1 MMSNYE
7 MSSNVIELS
16 EHKTYIELTR
26 RLCYYDYPN
35 LNGVQLNSDTAEEK
49 AQSLLMQPVVAKYKK
64 IRNKDDLGG
73 HECSVDTK
81 GNVTFGTIPIGV
93 NVSVEVK
100 NDTITINDTTVE
112 TPCLFA
118 TSRIWTRNK
127 NVCSA
132 IKRLFAEGKLHSSWE
147 ILTEN
152 AEYVN
157 NVKILKDY
165 VFEADALLGSTSNPA
180 YGECAT
186 TLCVASV
193 DDPEILLSEAIAND
207 FNIENSKTK
216 EDNTLEIKENESVVT
231 SENENTD
238 VVTDE
243 VVETSQ
249 ETNDVETTDTS
260 EIVSD
265 TKETDNASSETVDT
279 DISEQTTDD
288 AQTVEVSELTVRD
301 LRNKIEKLCREKLRY
316 CWISFMF
323 PNEKY
328 VLVEYD
334 ERESELEYMK
344 FTYETNGD
352 EVTVGEPEKV
362 KLAVS
367 VANINAEIAEKNNAI
382 IKANEEIATLKSEN
396 ENLMKYKEMYE
407 KVEAEKAADE
417 MAKKKKCLSEY
428 AVRSGYISSE
438 EIETSEEIKAL
449 IDSVDENG
457 IKAIIVDRLM
467 AQKNETNVVTS
478 EIVASQT
485 TEVASLT
492 CEDIDTS
499 DYKSVMKKFLGK

>member
-1 MMSNYE
+1 MSNYE

-49 AQSLLMQPVVAKYKK
+49 AQSLLMQPVVAKYKR

-73 HECSVDTK
+73 HECSVDNN
-81 GNVTFGTIPIGV
+81 GNVTFGTVPIGV
-93 NVSVEVK
+93 NVAVEIK
-100 NDTITINDTTVE
+100 NDTVNINNNTVE

-186 TLCVASV
+186 TLCVASAE
-193 DDPEILLSEAIAND
+193 DPEILLSEAIAND
-207 FNIENSKTK
+207 FNIDNSETK
-216 EDNTLEIKENESVVT
+216 EDETLKIKENESVVT
-231 SENENTD
+231 SENENAD

-249 ETNDVETTDTS
+249 ETENVETTETTETVSETREAKAEKIEDTTADENTEKSEESNSDNTDTS
-260 EIVSD
+260 NEEVVSDADTIIANLKQEIV
-265 TKETDNASSETVDT
+265 
-279 DISEQTTDD
+279 
-288 AQTVEVSELTVRD
+288 
-301 LRNKIEKLCREKLRY
+301 
-316 CWISFMF
+316 
-323 PNEKY
+323 
-328 VLVEYD
+328 
-334 ERESELEYMK
+334 
-344 FTYETNGD
+344 
-352 EVTVGEPEKV
+352 
-362 KLAVS
+362 
-367 VANINAEIAEKNNAI
+367 EKNDAI
-382 IKANEEIATLKSEN
+382 IKANEEIANLKAVN
-396 ENLMKYKEMYE
+396 ESLVQYKEMYE
-407 KVEAEKAADE
+407 KIEAEKAADE
-417 MAKKKKCLSEY
+417 LAKKKKCLSEY

-438 EIETSEEIKAL
+438 EIESSEEIKKL
-449 IDSVDENG
+449 IETVDENG

-467 AQKNETNVVTS
+467 AQKNDVVVETS
-478 EIVASQT
+478 EMATPVT

-492 CEDIDTS
+492 CDEVSIETS

>member
-1 MMSNYE
+1 MSNYE

-49 AQSLLMQPVVAKYKK
+49 AQSLLMQPVVAKYKR

-73 HECSVDTK
+73 HECSVDNN
-81 GNVTFGTIPIGV
+81 GNVTFGTVPIGV
-93 NVSVEVK
+93 NVAVEIK
-100 NDTITINDTTVE
+100 NDTVNINNNTVE

-186 TLCVASV
+186 TLCVASAE
-193 DDPEILLSEAIAND
+193 DPEILLSEAIAND
-207 FNIENSKTK
+207 FNIDNSEAK
-216 EDNTLEIKENESVVT
+216 EDETLKIKENESVVT

-238 VVTDE
+238 VITDE

-249 ETNDVETTDTS
+249 ETENVETTETTETVSETREAKAEKIEDTTADENTEKSEESNSDNTDTS
-260 EIVSD
+260 NEEVVSD
-265 TKETDNASSETVDT
+265 TDT
-279 DISEQTTDD
+279 I
-288 AQTVEVSELTVRD
+288 
-301 LRNKIEKLCREKLRY
+301 I
-316 CWISFMF
+316 
-323 PNEKY
+323 
-328 VLVEYD
+328 
-334 ERESELEYMK
+334 
-344 FTYETNGD
+344 
-352 EVTVGEPEKV
+352 
-362 KLAVS
+362 
-367 VANINAEIAEKNNAI
+367 ANLKQEIVEKNDAI
-382 IKANEEIATLKSEN
+382 IKANDEIANLKAVN
-396 ENLMKYKEMYE
+396 ESLMQYKEMYE
-407 KVEAEKAADE
+407 KIEAEKAADE
-417 MAKKKKCLSEY
+417 LAKKKKCLSEY
-428 AVRSGYISSE
+428 AVRSGYISSD
-438 EIETSEEIKAL
+438 EIESSEEIKKL
-449 IDSVDENG
+449 IDAVDENG

-467 AQKNETNVVTS
+467 AQKNDVVVETS
-478 EIVASQT
+478 EVTTPVT

-492 CEDIDTS
+492 CDEVSIETS

>member
-1 MMSNYE
+1 MSNYE

-49 AQSLLMQPVVAKYKK
+49 AQSLLMQPVVAKYKR

-73 HECSVDTK
+73 HECSVDNN
-81 GNVTFGTIPIGV
+81 GNVTFGTVPIGV
-93 NVSVEVK
+93 NVAVEIK
-100 NDTITINDTTVE
+100 NDTVNINNNTVE

-186 TLCVASV
+186 TLCVASAE
-193 DDPEILLSEAIAND
+193 DPEILLSEAIAND
-207 FNIENSKTK
+207 FNIDNSETK
-216 EDNTLEIKENESVVT
+216 EDKTLKINENESVVT
-231 SENENTD
+231 SENENAD

-249 ETNDVETTDTS
+249 ETENVETTETTETVSEAREAKAEKIEDTTADENTEKSEESNSDNTDTS
-260 EIVSD
+260 NEEVVSD
-265 TKETDNASSETVDT
+265 TDT
-279 DISEQTTDD
+279 I
-288 AQTVEVSELTVRD
+288 
-301 LRNKIEKLCREKLRY
+301 I
-316 CWISFMF
+316 
-323 PNEKY
+323 
-328 VLVEYD
+328 
-334 ERESELEYMK
+334 
-344 FTYETNGD
+344 
-352 EVTVGEPEKV
+352 
-362 KLAVS
+362 
-367 VANINAEIAEKNNAI
+367 ANLKQEIVEKNDAI
-382 IKANEEIATLKSEN
+382 IKANEEIANLKAVN
-396 ENLMKYKEMYE
+396 ESLIQYKEMYE
-407 KVEAEKAADE
+407 KIEAEKAADE
-417 MAKKKKCLSEY
+417 LAKKKKCLSEY

-438 EIETSEEIKAL
+438 EIESSEEIKKL
-449 IDSVDENG
+449 IEAVDENG

-467 AQKNETNVVTS
+467 AQKSNVVAETS
-478 EIVASQT
+478 EMATPVT

-492 CEDIDTS
+492 CDEVSIETS

>member
-1 MMSNYE
+1 MSNYE

-49 AQSLLMQPVVAKYKK
+49 AQSLLMQPVVAKYKR

-73 HECSVDTK
+73 HECSVDNN
-81 GNVTFGTIPIGV
+81 GNVTFGTVPIGV
-93 NVSVEVK
+93 NVAVEIK
-100 NDTITINDTTVE
+100 NDTVNINNNTVE

-186 TLCVASV
+186 TLCVASAE
-193 DDPEILLSEAIAND
+193 DPEILLSEAIAND
-207 FNIENSKTK
+207 FNIDNSETK
-216 EDNTLEIKENESVVT
+216 EDKTLKIKENESVVT

-249 ETNDVETTDTS
+249 ETENVETTETTETVSETREAKAEKIEDTTANENTEKSEESNSDNTDTS
-260 EIVSD
+260 NEEVVSD
-265 TKETDNASSETVDT
+265 TDT
-279 DISEQTTDD
+279 I
-288 AQTVEVSELTVRD
+288 
-301 LRNKIEKLCREKLRY
+301 I
-316 CWISFMF
+316 
-323 PNEKY
+323 
-328 VLVEYD
+328 
-334 ERESELEYMK
+334 
-344 FTYETNGD
+344 
-352 EVTVGEPEKV
+352 
-362 KLAVS
+362 
-367 VANINAEIAEKNNAI
+367 ANLKQEIVEKNDAI
-382 IKANEEIATLKSEN
+382 IKANEEIANLKAVN
-396 ENLMKYKEMYE
+396 ESLIQYKEMYE
-407 KVEAEKAADE
+407 KIESEKAADE
-417 MAKKKKCLSEY
+417 LAKKKKCLSEY
-428 AVRSGYISSE
+428 AVRSGYISSD
-438 EIETSEEIKAL
+438 EIESSEEIKKL
-449 IDSVDENG
+449 IDAVDENG

-467 AQKNETNVVTS
+467 AQKNDVAVETS
-478 EIVASQT
+478 EVATPVT

-492 CEDIDTS
+492 CDEVSIETS

>member
-1 MMSNYE
+1 MSNYE

-49 AQSLLMQPVVAKYKK
+49 AQSLLMQPVVAKYKR

-73 HECSVDTK
+73 HECSVDNN
-81 GNVTFGTIPIGV
+81 GNVTFGTVPIGV
-93 NVSVEVK
+93 NVAVEIK
-100 NDTITINDTTVE
+100 NDTVNINNNTVE

-186 TLCVASV
+186 TLCVASAE
-193 DDPEILLSEAIAND
+193 DPEILLSEAIAND
-207 FNIENSKTK
+207 FNIDNSETK
-216 EDNTLEIKENESVVT
+216 EDKTLKINENESVVT
-231 SENENTD
+231 SENENAD

-249 ETNDVETTDTS
+249 ETENVETTETVFEAKAEKIEDTTADENTEKSEESNSDNTDTS
-260 EIVSD
+260 NEEVVSD
-265 TKETDNASSETVDT
+265 TDT
-279 DISEQTTDD
+279 I
-288 AQTVEVSELTVRD
+288 
-301 LRNKIEKLCREKLRY
+301 I
-316 CWISFMF
+316 
-323 PNEKY
+323 
-328 VLVEYD
+328 
-334 ERESELEYMK
+334 
-344 FTYETNGD
+344 
-352 EVTVGEPEKV
+352 
-362 KLAVS
+362 
-367 VANINAEIAEKNNAI
+367 ANLKQEIVEKNDAI
-382 IKANEEIATLKSEN
+382 IKANEEIANLKAVN
-396 ENLMKYKEMYE
+396 ESLIQYKEMYE
-407 KVEAEKAADE
+407 KIEAEKAADE
-417 MAKKKKCLSEY
+417 LAKKKKCLSEY

-438 EIETSEEIKAL
+438 EIESSAEIKKL
-449 IDSVDENG
+449 IETVDENG

-467 AQKNETNVVTS
+467 AQKSDIVAETS
-478 EIVASQT
+478 EMATPVT

-492 CEDIDTS
+492 CDEVSIETS

>member
-1 MMSNYE
+1 MSNYE

-49 AQSLLMQPVVAKYKK
+49 AQSLLMQPVVAKYKR

-73 HECSVDTK
+73 HECSVDNN
-81 GNVTFGTIPIGV
+81 GNVTFGTVPIGV
-93 NVSVEVK
+93 NVAVEIK
-100 NDTITINDTTVE
+100 NDTVNINNNTVE

-186 TLCVASV
+186 TLCVASAE
-193 DDPEILLSEAIAND
+193 DPEILLSEAIAND
-207 FNIENSKTK
+207 FNIDNSETK
-216 EDNTLEIKENESVVT
+216 EDKTLKIKENESVVT
-231 SENENTD
+231 SENENAD

-249 ETNDVETTDTS
+249 ETKNVETTETTKTVSETEEAKAEKIEDTTADENTEKSEESNSDNTDTS
-260 EIVSD
+260 NEEVVSD
-265 TKETDNASSETVDT
+265 TDT
-279 DISEQTTDD
+279 I
-288 AQTVEVSELTVRD
+288 
-301 LRNKIEKLCREKLRY
+301 I
-316 CWISFMF
+316 
-323 PNEKY
+323 
-328 VLVEYD
+328 
-334 ERESELEYMK
+334 
-344 FTYETNGD
+344 
-352 EVTVGEPEKV
+352 
-362 KLAVS
+362 
-367 VANINAEIAEKNNAI
+367 ANLKQEIVEKNDAI
-382 IKANEEIATLKSEN
+382 IKANDEIANLKAVN
-396 ENLMKYKEMYE
+396 ESLMQYKEMYE

-417 MAKKKKCLSEY
+417 LAKKKKCLSEY
-428 AVRSGYISSE
+428 AVRSGYISSD
-438 EIETSEEIKAL
+438 EIESSEEIKKL
-449 IDSVDENG
+449 IDAVDENG

-467 AQKNETNVVTS
+467 AQKNDVVLETSDVTTP
-478 EIVASQT
+478 VT

-492 CEDIDTS
+492 CDEVSIETS

>member
-1 MMSNYE
+1 MSNYE

-49 AQSLLMQPVVAKYKK
+49 AQSLLMQPVVAKYKR

-73 HECSVDTK
+73 HECSVDNK
-81 GNVTFGTIPIGV
+81 GNVTFGTVPIGV
-93 NVSVEVK
+93 NVAVEIK
-100 NDTITINDTTVE
+100 NDTVNINNNTVE

-147 ILTEN
+147 IHTEN

-186 TLCVASV
+186 TLCVASAE
-193 DDPEILLSEAIAND
+193 DPEILLSEAIAND
-207 FNIENSKTK
+207 FNIDNSETK
-216 EDNTLEIKENESVVT
+216 EDKTLKIKENESVVT
-231 SENENTD
+231 SENAD

-249 ETNDVETTDTS
+249 ETENVETTETNNDTETETVITIS
-260 EIVSD
+260 EEESQEVV
-265 TKETDNASSETVDT
+265 DNSETVD
-279 DISEQTTDD
+279 
-288 AQTVEVSELTVRD
+288 VSALTVRD
-301 LRNKIEKLCREKLRY
+301 LRCKIEKACRDKIRY
-316 CWISFMF
+316 CWIAFMF
-323 PNEKY
+323 PTENY
-328 VLVEYD
+328 VLVEFD
-334 ERESELEYMK
+334 GRESELEYMK
-344 FTYETNGD
+344 FTYTVNGED
-352 EVTVGEPEKV
+352 VTVGEPEKV

-367 VANINAEIAEKNNAI
+367 VADINSEISEKNDAI
-382 IKANEEIATLKSEN
+382 IKANEEITALKSEV
-396 ENLMKYKEMYE
+396 ETLTKYKEMFE
-407 KVEAEKAADE
+407 QAEAEKAADE
-417 MAKKKKCLSEY
+417 LAKKKKCLSEY

-438 EIETSEEIKAL
+438 EIESSEEIKKL
-449 IDSVDENG
+449 IEAVDENG

-467 AQKNETNVVTS
+467 AQKNDVVVETS
-478 EIVASQT
+478 EIVTPVT

-492 CEDIDTS
+492 CDEVSIETS

>member
-1 MMSNYE
+1 MSNYE

-49 AQSLLMQPVVAKYKK
+49 AQSLLMQPVVAKYKR

-73 HECSVDTK
+73 HECSVDNN
-81 GNVTFGTIPIGV
+81 GNVTFGTVPIGV
-93 NVSVEVK
+93 NVAVEIK
-100 NDTITINDTTVE
+100 NDTVNINNNTVE

-186 TLCVASV
+186 TLCVASAE
-193 DDPEILLSEAIAND
+193 DPEILLSEAIAND
-207 FNIENSKTK
+207 FNIDNSETK
-216 EDNTLEIKENESVVT
+216 EDKTLKIKENESVVT

-249 ETNDVETTDTS
+249 ETENVETTETTETVSETREAKAEKIEDTTANENTEKSEESNSDNTDTS
-260 EIVSD
+260 NEEVVSD
-265 TKETDNASSETVDT
+265 TDT
-279 DISEQTTDD
+279 I
-288 AQTVEVSELTVRD
+288 
-301 LRNKIEKLCREKLRY
+301 I
-316 CWISFMF
+316 
-323 PNEKY
+323 
-328 VLVEYD
+328 
-334 ERESELEYMK
+334 
-344 FTYETNGD
+344 
-352 EVTVGEPEKV
+352 
-362 KLAVS
+362 
-367 VANINAEIAEKNNAI
+367 ANLKQEIVEKNDAI
-382 IKANEEIATLKSEN
+382 IKANEEIANLKAVN
-396 ENLMKYKEMYE
+396 ESLIQYKEMYE
-407 KVEAEKAADE
+407 KIESEKAADE
-417 MAKKKKCLSEY
+417 LAKKKKCLSEY
-428 AVRSGYISSE
+428 AVKSGYISSD
-438 EIETSEEIKAL
+438 EIESSEEIKKL
-449 IDSVDENG
+449 IDAVDENG

-467 AQKNETNVVTS
+467 AQKNDVAVETS
-478 EIVASQT
+478 EVATPVT

-492 CEDIDTS
+492 CDEVSIETS

>member
-1 MMSNYE
+1 MSNYE

-73 HECSVDTK
+73 HECSVDNK
-81 GNVTFGTIPIGV
+81 GNVTFGTVPIGV
-93 NVSVEVK
+93 NVAVEIK
-100 NDTITINDTTVE
+100 NDTVNINNNTVE

-186 TLCVASV
+186 TLCVASAE
-193 DDPEILLSEAIAND
+193 DPEILLSEAIAND
-207 FNIENSKTK
+207 FNIDNSETK
-216 EDNTLEIKENESVVT
+216 EDKTLKIKENESVVT
-231 SENENTD
+231 SENENAD

-249 ETNDVETTDTS
+249 ETKNVETTETTKTVSETEEAKAEKIEDTTADENTEKSEESNSDNTDTS
-260 EIVSD
+260 NEEVVSD
-265 TKETDNASSETVDT
+265 TDT
-279 DISEQTTDD
+279 I
-288 AQTVEVSELTVRD
+288 
-301 LRNKIEKLCREKLRY
+301 I
-316 CWISFMF
+316 
-323 PNEKY
+323 
-328 VLVEYD
+328 
-334 ERESELEYMK
+334 
-344 FTYETNGD
+344 
-352 EVTVGEPEKV
+352 
-362 KLAVS
+362 
-367 VANINAEIAEKNNAI
+367 ANLKQEIVEKNDAI
-382 IKANEEIATLKSEN
+382 IKANEEIANLKAVN
-396 ENLMKYKEMYE
+396 ESLVQYKEMYE
-407 KVEAEKAADE
+407 KIESEKAADE
-417 MAKKKKCLSEY
+417 LAKKKKCLSEY

-438 EIETSEEIKAL
+438 EIESSEEIKKL
-449 IDSVDENG
+449 IDAVDENG

-467 AQKNETNVVTS
+467 AQKNDVVVETSDVTTP
-478 EIVASQT
+478 VT

-492 CEDIDTS
+492 CDEVSIETS

>member
-93 NVSVEVK
+93 NVAVEVK
-100 NDTITINDTTVE
+100 NDTITINDTNVE

-186 TLCVASV
+186 TLCVASA

-207 FNIENSKTK
+207 FNIENSETK
-216 EDNTLEIKENESVVT
+216 EDKILEIKENESVVT

-249 ETNDVETTDTS
+249 ETENVETTETTETVSEVEETNVEKVEDTTVDENTEKS
-260 EIVSD
+260 EESDSANVDISKEEVVSD
-265 TKETDNASSETVDT
+265 TDT
-279 DISEQTTDD
+279 I
-288 AQTVEVSELTVRD
+288 
-301 LRNKIEKLCREKLRY
+301 I
-316 CWISFMF
+316 
-323 PNEKY
+323 
-328 VLVEYD
+328 
-334 ERESELEYMK
+334 
-344 FTYETNGD
+344 
-352 EVTVGEPEKV
+352 
-362 KLAVS
+362 
-367 VANINAEIAEKNNAI
+367 ANLKQEIVEKNDVI
-382 IKANEEIATLKSEN
+382 IKANEEIANLKAVN
-396 ENLMKYKEMYE
+396 ESLMKYKEMYE

-417 MAKKKKCLSEY
+417 IAKKKKCLSEY

-478 EIVASQT
+478 EIVAPQT

>member
-1 MMSNYE
+1 MSNYE

-49 AQSLLMQPVVAKYKK
+49 AQSLLMQPVVAKYKR

-73 HECSVDTK
+73 HECSVDNN
-81 GNVTFGTIPIGV
+81 GNVTFGTVPIGV
-93 NVSVEVK
+93 NVAVEIK
-100 NDTITINDTTVE
+100 NDTVNINNNTVE

-186 TLCVASV
+186 TLCVASAE
-193 DDPEILLSEAIAND
+193 DPEILLSEAIAND
-207 FNIENSKTK
+207 FNIDNSETK
-216 EDNTLEIKENESVVT
+216 EDKTLKINENESVVT
-231 SENENTD
+231 SENENAD

-249 ETNDVETTDTS
+249 ETENVETTETTETVSEAREAKAEKIEDTS
-260 EIVSD
+260 ADENTEKSEESNSDNTDTSNEEVVSD
-265 TKETDNASSETVDT
+265 TDT
-279 DISEQTTDD
+279 II
-288 AQTVEVSELTVRD
+288 AN
-301 LRNKIEKLCREKLRY
+301 LRQ
-316 CWISFMF
+316 
-323 PNEKY
+323 
-328 VLVEYD
+328 
-334 ERESELEYMK
+334 
-344 FTYETNGD
+344 
-352 EVTVGEPEKV
+352 
-362 KLAVS
+362 
-367 VANINAEIAEKNNAI
+367 EIVEKNDAI
-382 IKANEEIATLKSEN
+382 IKANEEIANLKAVN
-396 ENLMKYKEMYE
+396 ESLIQYKEMYE
-407 KVEAEKAADE
+407 KIEAEKAADE
-417 MAKKKKCLSEY
+417 LAKKKKCLSEY

-438 EIETSEEIKAL
+438 EIESSEEIKKL
-449 IDSVDENG
+449 IEAVDENG

-467 AQKNETNVVTS
+467 AQKNDVVVETS
-478 EIVASQT
+478 EMATPVT

-492 CEDIDTS
+492 CDEVSIETS

>member
-1 MMSNYE
+1 MSNYE

-49 AQSLLMQPVVAKYKK
+49 AQSLLMQPVVAKYKR

-73 HECSVDTK
+73 HECSVDNK
-81 GNVTFGTIPIGV
+81 GNVTFGTVPIGV
-93 NVSVEVK
+93 NVAVEIK
-100 NDTITINDTTVE
+100 NDTVNINNNTVE

-186 TLCVASV
+186 TLCVASAE
-193 DDPEILLSEAIAND
+193 DPEILLSEAIAND
-207 FNIENSKTK
+207 FNIDNSETK
-216 EDNTLEIKENESVVT
+216 EDKTLKIKENESVVT
-231 SENENTD
+231 SENAD
-238 VVTDE
+238 VVADE

-249 ETNDVETTDTS
+249 ETENVETTETNNDT
-260 EIVSD
+260 ETETVS
-265 TKETDNASSETVDT
+265 TSSEEESHEVVDNSGT
-279 DISEQTTDD
+279 ID
-288 AQTVEVSELTVRD
+288 VSALTVRD
-301 LRNKIEKLCREKLRY
+301 LRCKIEKACRDKIRY
-316 CWISFMF
+316 CWIAFMF
-323 PNEKY
+323 PTENY
-328 VLVEYD
+328 VLVEFD

-344 FTYETNGD
+344 FAYTVNGED
-352 EVTVGEPEKV
+352 VTVGEPEKV

-367 VANINAEIAEKNNAI
+367 VADINSEISEKNDAI
-382 IKANEEIATLKSEN
+382 IKANEEIAALKSEV
-396 ENLMKYKEMYE
+396 ETLTKYKEMFE
-407 KVEAEKAADE
+407 QAEAEKAADE
-417 MAKKKKCLSEY
+417 LAKKKKCLSEY
-428 AVRSGYISSE
+428 AVKSGYISSE
-438 EIETSEEIKAL
+438 EIESSEEIKKL
-449 IDSVDENG
+449 IESVDENG

-467 AQKNETNVVTS
+467 AQKSDVVAETS
-478 EIVASQT
+478 EVTTPVT

-492 CEDIDTS
+492 CDEVSIETS

>member
-1 MMSNYE
+1 MSNYE

-49 AQSLLMQPVVAKYKK
+49 AQSLLMQPVVAKYKR

-73 HECSVDTK
+73 HECSVDNN
-81 GNVTFGTIPIGV
+81 GNVTFGTVPIGV
-93 NVSVEVK
+93 NVAVEIK
-100 NDTITINDTTVE
+100 NDTVNINNNTVE

-186 TLCVASV
+186 TLCVASAE
-193 DDPEILLSEAIAND
+193 DPEILLSEAIAND
-207 FNIENSKTK
+207 FNIDNSETK
-216 EDNTLEIKENESVVT
+216 EDKTLKIKENESVVT
-231 SENENTD
+231 SENENAD

-249 ETNDVETTDTS
+249 ETENVETTETTETVSETEEAKTEKVEDTTVDENTEKSEESNSDNTDTS
-260 EIVSD
+260 NEEVVSD
-265 TKETDNASSETVDT
+265 TDT
-279 DISEQTTDD
+279 I
-288 AQTVEVSELTVRD
+288 
-301 LRNKIEKLCREKLRY
+301 I
-316 CWISFMF
+316 
-323 PNEKY
+323 
-328 VLVEYD
+328 
-334 ERESELEYMK
+334 
-344 FTYETNGD
+344 
-352 EVTVGEPEKV
+352 
-362 KLAVS
+362 
-367 VANINAEIAEKNNAI
+367 ANLKQEIVEKNDAI
-382 IKANEEIATLKSEN
+382 IKANEEIANLKAVN
-396 ENLMKYKEMYE
+396 ESLVQYKEMYE
-407 KVEAEKAADE
+407 KIEAEKAADE
-417 MAKKKKCLSEY
+417 LAKKKKCLSEY
-428 AVRSGYISSE
+428 AVRSGYISSD
-438 EIETSEEIKAL
+438 EIESSEEIKKL
-449 IDSVDENG
+449 IETVDENG

-467 AQKNETNVVTS
+467 AQKNDVVVETS
-478 EIVASQT
+478 EATTPVT

-492 CEDIDTS
+492 CDEVSIETS

>member
-1 MMSNYE
+1 MSNYE

-49 AQSLLMQPVVAKYKK
+49 AQSLLMQPVVAKYKR

-73 HECSVDTK
+73 HECSVDNK
-81 GNVTFGTIPIGV
+81 GNVTFGTVPIGV
-93 NVSVEVK
+93 NVAVEIK
-100 NDTITINDTTVE
+100 NDTVNINNNTVE

-186 TLCVASV
+186 TLCVASAE
-193 DDPEILLSEAIAND
+193 DPEILLSEAIAND
-207 FNIENSKTK
+207 FNIDNSETK
-216 EDNTLEIKENESVVT
+216 EDKTLKIKENESVVT

-249 ETNDVETTDTS
+249 ETENVETTETIETVSETREAKAEKIEDTTANENTEKSEESNSDNTDTS
-260 EIVSD
+260 NEEVVSD
-265 TKETDNASSETVDT
+265 TDT
-279 DISEQTTDD
+279 I
-288 AQTVEVSELTVRD
+288 
-301 LRNKIEKLCREKLRY
+301 I
-316 CWISFMF
+316 
-323 PNEKY
+323 
-328 VLVEYD
+328 
-334 ERESELEYMK
+334 
-344 FTYETNGD
+344 
-352 EVTVGEPEKV
+352 
-362 KLAVS
+362 
-367 VANINAEIAEKNNAI
+367 ANLKQEIVEKNDAI
-382 IKANEEIATLKSEN
+382 IKANEEIANLKAVN
-396 ENLMKYKEMYE
+396 ESLIQYKEMYE

-417 MAKKKKCLSEY
+417 LAKKKKCLSEY
-428 AVRSGYISSE
+428 AVRSGYISSD
-438 EIETSEEIKAL
+438 EIESSEEIKKL
-449 IDSVDENG
+449 IDAVDENG

-467 AQKNETNVVTS
+467 AQKNDVVVETSEVVTP
-478 EIVASQT
+478 VT

-492 CEDIDTS
+492 CDEASIETS

>member
-1 MMSNYE
+1 MSNYE

-16 EHKTYIELTR
+16 EHKTYIERTR

-49 AQSLLMQPVVAKYKK
+49 AQSLLMQPVVAKYKR

-73 HECSVDTK
+73 HECSVDDK
-81 GNVTFGTIPIGV
+81 GNVTFGTVPIGV
-93 NVSVEVK
+93 NVAVEIK
-100 NDTITINDTTVE
+100 NDTVNINNNTVE

-186 TLCVASV
+186 TLCVASAE
-193 DDPEILLSEAIAND
+193 DPEILLSEAIAND
-207 FNIENSKTK
+207 FNIDNSETK
-216 EDNTLEIKENESVVT
+216 EDETLKIKENESVVT
-231 SENENTD
+231 SENENAD

-249 ETNDVETTDTS
+249 ETENVETTETTETVSEAREAKAEKIEDTTADENTEKSEESNSDNTDTS
-260 EIVSD
+260 NEEVVSD
-265 TKETDNASSETVDT
+265 TDT
-279 DISEQTTDD
+279 I
-288 AQTVEVSELTVRD
+288 
-301 LRNKIEKLCREKLRY
+301 I
-316 CWISFMF
+316 
-323 PNEKY
+323 
-328 VLVEYD
+328 
-334 ERESELEYMK
+334 
-344 FTYETNGD
+344 
-352 EVTVGEPEKV
+352 
-362 KLAVS
+362 
-367 VANINAEIAEKNNAI
+367 ANLKQEIVEKNDAI
-382 IKANEEIATLKSEN
+382 IKANEEIANLKAVN
-396 ENLMKYKEMYE
+396 ESLIQYKEMYE
-407 KVEAEKAADE
+407 KIEAEKAADE
-417 MAKKKKCLSEY
+417 LAKKKKCLSEY

-438 EIETSEEIKAL
+438 EIESSEEIKKL
-449 IDSVDENG
+449 IEAVDENG

-467 AQKNETNVVTS
+467 AQKNDVVVETS
-478 EIVASQT
+478 EMATPVT

-492 CEDIDTS
+492 CDEVSIETS

>member
-1 MMSNYE
+1 MSNYE

-49 AQSLLMQPVVAKYKK
+49 AQSLLMQPVVAKYKR

-73 HECSVDTK
+73 HECSVDNK
-81 GNVTFGTIPIGV
+81 GNVTFGTVPIGV
-93 NVSVEVK
+93 NVAVEIK
-100 NDTITINDTTVE
+100 NDTVNINNNTVE

-186 TLCVASV
+186 TLCVASAE
-193 DDPEILLSEAIAND
+193 DPEILLSEAIAND
-207 FNIENSKTK
+207 FNIDNSETK
-216 EDNTLEIKENESVVT
+216 EDKTLKIKENESVVT

-249 ETNDVETTDTS
+249 ETENVETTETTETVSETREAKAEKIEDTTANENTEKSEESNSDNTDTS
-260 EIVSD
+260 NEEVVSD
-265 TKETDNASSETVDT
+265 TDT
-279 DISEQTTDD
+279 I
-288 AQTVEVSELTVRD
+288 
-301 LRNKIEKLCREKLRY
+301 I
-316 CWISFMF
+316 
-323 PNEKY
+323 
-328 VLVEYD
+328 
-334 ERESELEYMK
+334 
-344 FTYETNGD
+344 
-352 EVTVGEPEKV
+352 
-362 KLAVS
+362 
-367 VANINAEIAEKNNAI
+367 ANLKQEIVEKNDAI
-382 IKANEEIATLKSEN
+382 IKANEEIANLKAVN
-396 ENLMKYKEMYE
+396 ESLVQYKEMYE
-407 KVEAEKAADE
+407 KIEAEKAADE
-417 MAKKKKCLSEY
+417 LAKKKKCLSEY
-428 AVRSGYISSE
+428 AVRSGYISSD
-438 EIETSEEIKAL
+438 EIESSEEIKKL
-449 IDSVDENG
+449 IDAVDENG

-467 AQKNETNVVTS
+467 AQKNDVVVETSEVVTP
-478 EIVASQT
+478 VT

-492 CEDIDTS
+492 CDEASIETS

>member
-1 MMSNYE
+1 MSNYE

-49 AQSLLMQPVVAKYKK
+49 AQSLLMQPVVAKYKR

-73 HECSVDTK
+73 HECSVDNN
-81 GNVTFGTIPIGV
+81 GNVTFGTVPIGV
-93 NVSVEVK
+93 NVAVEIK
-100 NDTITINDTTVE
+100 NDTVNINNNTVE

-186 TLCVASV
+186 TLCVASAE
-193 DDPEILLSEAIAND
+193 DPEILLSEAIAND
-207 FNIENSKTK
+207 FNIDNSETK
-216 EDNTLEIKENESVVT
+216 EDETLKIKENESVVT
-231 SENENTD
+231 SENENAD

-249 ETNDVETTDTS
+249 ETENVETTETTETVSEAREAKAKKIEDTTADENTEKS
-260 EIVSD
+260 EESNSDNTGISNEEVVSD
-265 TKETDNASSETVDT
+265 TDT
-279 DISEQTTDD
+279 I
-288 AQTVEVSELTVRD
+288 
-301 LRNKIEKLCREKLRY
+301 I
-316 CWISFMF
+316 
-323 PNEKY
+323 
-328 VLVEYD
+328 
-334 ERESELEYMK
+334 
-344 FTYETNGD
+344 
-352 EVTVGEPEKV
+352 
-362 KLAVS
+362 
-367 VANINAEIAEKNNAI
+367 ANLKQEIVEKNDAI
-382 IKANEEIATLKSEN
+382 IKANEEIANLKAVN
-396 ENLMKYKEMYE
+396 ESLVQYKEMYE

-417 MAKKKKCLSEY
+417 LAKKKKCLSEY

-438 EIETSEEIKAL
+438 EIESSEEIKKL
-449 IDSVDENG
+449 IDAVDENG

-467 AQKNETNVVTS
+467 AQKNDVVVETS
-478 EIVASQT
+478 EATTPVT

-492 CEDIDTS
+492 CDEVSIETS

>member
-1 MMSNYE
+1 MSNYE

-49 AQSLLMQPVVAKYKK
+49 AQSLLMQPVVAKYKR

-73 HECSVDTK
+73 HECSVDNK
-81 GNVTFGTIPIGV
+81 GNVTFGTVPIGV
-93 NVSVEVK
+93 NVAVEIK
-100 NDTITINDTTVE
+100 NDTVNINNNTVE

-186 TLCVASV
+186 TLCVASAE
-193 DDPEILLSEAIAND
+193 DPEILLSEAIAND
-207 FNIENSKTK
+207 FNIDNSETK
-216 EDNTLEIKENESVVT
+216 EDETLKIKENESVVT
-231 SENENTD
+231 SENENAD

-249 ETNDVETTDTS
+249 ETKNVETTETTKTVSETEEAKSEKNEDTTVDENTEKSEESNSDNTDTS
-260 EIVSD
+260 NEEVVSD
-265 TKETDNASSETVDT
+265 TDT
-279 DISEQTTDD
+279 I
-288 AQTVEVSELTVRD
+288 
-301 LRNKIEKLCREKLRY
+301 I
-316 CWISFMF
+316 
-323 PNEKY
+323 
-328 VLVEYD
+328 
-334 ERESELEYMK
+334 
-344 FTYETNGD
+344 
-352 EVTVGEPEKV
+352 
-362 KLAVS
+362 
-367 VANINAEIAEKNNAI
+367 ANLKQEIVEKNDAI
-382 IKANEEIATLKSEN
+382 IKANEEIANLKAVN
-396 ENLMKYKEMYE
+396 ESLVQYKEMYE
-407 KVEAEKAADE
+407 KIESEKAADE
-417 MAKKKKCLSEY
+417 LAKKKKCLSEY

-438 EIETSEEIKAL
+438 EIESSAEIKKL
-449 IDSVDENG
+449 IEAVDENG

-467 AQKNETNVVTS
+467 AQKNDVVVETS
-478 EIVASQT
+478 EATTPVT

-492 CEDIDTS
+492 CDEVSIETS

>member
-1 MMSNYE
+1 MSNYE

-49 AQSLLMQPVVAKYKK
+49 AQSLLMQPVVAKYKR

-73 HECSVDTK
+73 HECSVDNN
-81 GNVTFGTIPIGV
+81 GNVTFGTVPIGV
-93 NVSVEVK
+93 NVAVEIK
-100 NDTITINDTTVE
+100 NDTVNINNNTVE

-186 TLCVASV
+186 TLCVASAE
-193 DDPEILLSEAIAND
+193 DPEILLSEAIAND
-207 FNIENSKTK
+207 FNIDNSETK
-216 EDNTLEIKENESVVT
+216 EDKTLKIKENESVVT
-231 SENENTD
+231 SENENAD
-238 VVTDE
+238 VITDE

-249 ETNDVETTDTS
+249 ETENVETTETTETVSETRETKAEKIEDTTANENTEKSEESNSDNTDTS
-260 EIVSD
+260 NEEVVSD
-265 TKETDNASSETVDT
+265 TDT
-279 DISEQTTDD
+279 I
-288 AQTVEVSELTVRD
+288 
-301 LRNKIEKLCREKLRY
+301 I
-316 CWISFMF
+316 
-323 PNEKY
+323 
-328 VLVEYD
+328 
-334 ERESELEYMK
+334 
-344 FTYETNGD
+344 
-352 EVTVGEPEKV
+352 
-362 KLAVS
+362 
-367 VANINAEIAEKNNAI
+367 ANLKQEIVEKNDAI
-382 IKANEEIATLKSEN
+382 IKANEEIANLKAVN
-396 ENLMKYKEMYE
+396 ESLIQYKEMYE

-417 MAKKKKCLSEY
+417 LAKKKKCLSEY

-438 EIETSEEIKAL
+438 EIESSEEIKKL
-449 IDSVDENG
+449 IEAVDENG

-467 AQKNETNVVTS
+467 AQKNDVVVETS
-478 EIVASQT
+478 EVATPVT

-492 CEDIDTS
+492 CDEVSIETS

>member
-1 MMSNYE
+1 MSNYE

-49 AQSLLMQPVVAKYKK
+49 AQSLLMQPVVAKYKR

-73 HECSVDTK
+73 HECSVDNK
-81 GNVTFGTIPIGV
+81 GNVTFGTVPIGV
-93 NVSVEVK
+93 NVAVEIK
-100 NDTITINDTTVE
+100 NDTVNINNNTVE

-186 TLCVASV
+186 TLCVASAE
-193 DDPEILLSEAIAND
+193 DPEILLSEAIAND
-207 FNIENSKTK
+207 FNIDNSETK
-216 EDNTLEIKENESVVT
+216 EDKTLKIKENESVVT

-249 ETNDVETTDTS
+249 ETENVETTETTETVSETREAKAEKIEDTTANENTEKSEESNSDNTDTS
-260 EIVSD
+260 NEEVVSD
-265 TKETDNASSETVDT
+265 TDT
-279 DISEQTTDD
+279 I
-288 AQTVEVSELTVRD
+288 
-301 LRNKIEKLCREKLRY
+301 I
-316 CWISFMF
+316 
-323 PNEKY
+323 
-328 VLVEYD
+328 
-334 ERESELEYMK
+334 
-344 FTYETNGD
+344 
-352 EVTVGEPEKV
+352 
-362 KLAVS
+362 
-367 VANINAEIAEKNNAI
+367 ANLKQEIVEKNDAI
-382 IKANEEIATLKSEN
+382 IKANEEIANLKAVN
-396 ENLMKYKEMYE
+396 ESLIQYKEMYE

-417 MAKKKKCLSEY
+417 LAKKKKCLSEY
-428 AVRSGYISSE
+428 AVRSGYISSD
-438 EIETSEEIKAL
+438 EIESSEEIKKL
-449 IDSVDENG
+449 IEAVDENG

-467 AQKNETNVVTS
+467 AQKNDVVVETS
-478 EIVASQT
+478 EVTTPVT

-492 CEDIDTS
+492 CDEVSIETS

>member
-1 MMSNYE
+1 MSNYE

-49 AQSLLMQPVVAKYKK
+49 AQSLLMQPVVAKYKR

-73 HECSVDTK
+73 HECSVDNN
-81 GNVTFGTIPIGV
+81 GNVTFGTVPIGV
-93 NVSVEVK
+93 NVAVEIK
-100 NDTITINDTTVE
+100 NDTVNINNNTVE

-186 TLCVASV
+186 TLCVASAE
-193 DDPEILLSEAIAND
+193 DPEILLSEAIAND
-207 FNIENSKTK
+207 FNIDNSETK
-216 EDNTLEIKENESVVT
+216 EDKTLKIKENESVVT
-231 SENENTD
+231 SENENAD

-249 ETNDVETTDTS
+249 ETENVETTETTETVSETREAKAEKIEDTTANENTEKSEESNSDNTDTS
-260 EIVSD
+260 NEEVVSD
-265 TKETDNASSETVDT
+265 TDT
-279 DISEQTTDD
+279 I
-288 AQTVEVSELTVRD
+288 
-301 LRNKIEKLCREKLRY
+301 I
-316 CWISFMF
+316 
-323 PNEKY
+323 
-328 VLVEYD
+328 
-334 ERESELEYMK
+334 
-344 FTYETNGD
+344 
-352 EVTVGEPEKV
+352 
-362 KLAVS
+362 
-367 VANINAEIAEKNNAI
+367 ANLKQEIVEKNDAI
-382 IKANEEIATLKSEN
+382 IKANEEIANLKAVN
-396 ENLMKYKEMYE
+396 ESLIQYKEMYE

-417 MAKKKKCLSEY
+417 LAKKKKCLSEY
-428 AVRSGYISSE
+428 AVKSGYISSE
-438 EIETSEEIKAL
+438 EIESSEEIKKL
-449 IDSVDENG
+449 IEAVDENG
-457 IKAIIVDRLM
+457 IKAVIVDRLM
-467 AQKNETNVVTS
+467 AQKSDVAVETS
-478 EIVASQT
+478 EVATPVT

-492 CEDIDTS
+492 CDEVSIETS

>member
-1 MMSNYE
+1 MSNYE

-49 AQSLLMQPVVAKYKK
+49 AQSLLMQPVVAKYKR

-73 HECSVDTK
+73 HECSVDNK
-81 GNVTFGTIPIGV
+81 GNVTFGTVPIGV
-93 NVSVEVK
+93 NVAVEIK
-100 NDTITINDTTVE
+100 NDTVNINNNTVE

-186 TLCVASV
+186 TLCVASAE
-193 DDPEILLSEAIAND
+193 DPEILLSEAIAND
-207 FNIENSKTK
+207 FNIDNSETK
-216 EDNTLEIKENESVVT
+216 EDKTLKIKENESVVT
-231 SENENTD
+231 SENAD

-249 ETNDVETTDTS
+249 ETENVETTETNNDTETETVNTSS
-260 EIVSD
+260 EEESQEVV
-265 TKETDNASSETVDT
+265 DNSETVD
-279 DISEQTTDD
+279 
-288 AQTVEVSELTVRD
+288 VSALTVRD
-301 LRNKIEKLCREKLRY
+301 LRCKIEKACRDKIRY
-316 CWISFMF
+316 CWIAFMF
-323 PNEKY
+323 PIENY
-328 VLVEYD
+328 VLVEFD

-344 FTYETNGD
+344 FAYTVNGED
-352 EVTVGEPEKV
+352 VTVGEPEKV

-367 VANINAEIAEKNNAI
+367 VADINSEISEKNDAI
-382 IKANEEIATLKSEN
+382 IKANEEITALKSEV
-396 ENLMKYKEMYE
+396 EALTKYKEMFE
-407 KVEAEKAADE
+407 QAEAEKAADE
-417 MAKKKKCLSEY
+417 LAKKKKCLSEY

-438 EIETSEEIKAL
+438 EIESSEEIKKL
-449 IDSVDENG
+449 IDAVDENG

-467 AQKNETNVVTS
+467 AQKNDVVVETS
-478 EIVASQT
+478 EMATPVT

-492 CEDIDTS
+492 CDEVSIETS

>member
-1 MMSNYE
+1 MSNYE

-49 AQSLLMQPVVAKYKK
+49 AQSLLMQPVVAKYKR

-73 HECSVDTK
+73 HECSVDNN
-81 GNVTFGTIPIGV
+81 GNVTFGTVPIGV
-93 NVSVEVK
+93 NVAVEIK
-100 NDTITINDTTVE
+100 NDTVNINNNTVE

-186 TLCVASV
+186 TLCVASAE
-193 DDPEILLSEAIAND
+193 DPEILLSEAIAND
-207 FNIENSKTK
+207 FNIDNSETK
-216 EDNTLEIKENESVVT
+216 EDKTLKIKENESVVT
-231 SENENTD
+231 SENAD

-249 ETNDVETTDTS
+249 ETENVETTETTETVSEAREAKAEKIEDTTADENTEKSEESNSDNTDTS
-260 EIVSD
+260 NKEVVSD
-265 TKETDNASSETVDT
+265 TDT
-279 DISEQTTDD
+279 I
-288 AQTVEVSELTVRD
+288 
-301 LRNKIEKLCREKLRY
+301 I
-316 CWISFMF
+316 
-323 PNEKY
+323 
-328 VLVEYD
+328 
-334 ERESELEYMK
+334 
-344 FTYETNGD
+344 
-352 EVTVGEPEKV
+352 
-362 KLAVS
+362 
-367 VANINAEIAEKNNAI
+367 ANLKQEIVEKNDAI
-382 IKANEEIATLKSEN
+382 IKANEEIANLKAVN
-396 ENLMKYKEMYE
+396 ESLVQYKEMYE
-407 KVEAEKAADE
+407 KIEAEKAADE
-417 MAKKKKCLSEY
+417 LAKKKKCLSEY
-428 AVRSGYISSE
+428 AVKSGYISSE
-438 EIETSEEIKAL
+438 EIESSEEIKKL
-449 IDSVDENG
+449 IEAVDENG

-467 AQKNETNVVTS
+467 AQKNDVVVETS
-478 EIVASQT
+478 EVTTPVT

-492 CEDIDTS
+492 CDEVSIETS

>member
-1 MMSNYE
+1 MSNYE

-49 AQSLLMQPVVAKYKK
+49 AQSLLMQPVVAKYKR

-73 HECSVDTK
+73 HECSVDNK
-81 GNVTFGTIPIGV
+81 GNVTFGTVPIGV
-93 NVSVEVK
+93 NVAVEIK
-100 NDTITINDTTVE
+100 NDTVNINNNTVE

-186 TLCVASV
+186 TLCVASAE
-193 DDPEILLSEAIAND
+193 DPEILLSEAIAND
-207 FNIENSKTK
+207 FNIDNSETK
-216 EDNTLEIKENESVVT
+216 EDKTLKIKENESVVT
-231 SENENTD
+231 SENENAD
-238 VVTDE
+238 VITDE

-249 ETNDVETTDTS
+249 KTENVETTETETVITIS
-260 EIVSD
+260 
-265 TKETDNASSETVDT
+265 KEESQEVVDNSETVD
-279 DISEQTTDD
+279 
-288 AQTVEVSELTVRD
+288 VSALTVRD
-301 LRNKIEKLCREKLRY
+301 LRCKIEKACRDKIRY
-316 CWISFMF
+316 CWIAFMF
-323 PNEKY
+323 PTENC
-328 VLVEYD
+328 VLVEFD

-344 FTYETNGD
+344 FAYTVNGED
-352 EVTVGEPEKV
+352 VTVGEPEKV

-367 VANINAEIAEKNNAI
+367 VADINSEISEKNDAI
-382 IKANEEIATLKSEN
+382 IKANEEITALKSEV
-396 ENLMKYKEMYE
+396 ETLTKYKEMFE
-407 KVEAEKAADE
+407 QAEAEKAADE
-417 MAKKKKCLSEY
+417 LAKKKKCLSEY
-428 AVRSGYISSE
+428 AVKSGYISSE
-438 EIETSEEIKAL
+438 EIESSEEIKKL
-449 IDSVDENG
+449 IDAVDENG

-467 AQKNETNVVTS
+467 AQKSDVVVETS
-478 EIVASQT
+478 EVTTPVT

-492 CEDIDTS
+492 CDEVSIETS

>member
-1 MMSNYE
+1 MSNYE

-81 GNVTFGTIPIGV
+81 GNITFGTIPIGV
-93 NVSVEVK
+93 NVAVEVK
-100 NDTITINDTTVE
+100 NDTVTINDTTVE

-186 TLCVASV
+186 TLCVASA

-207 FNIENSKTK
+207 FNIENSETK
-216 EDNTLEIKENESVVT
+216 EDKILEIKENESVVT

-249 ETNDVETTDTS
+249 KTENVETTETTETVSEVEETNVEKVEDTTVDKNIEKS
-260 EIVSD
+260 EESDSANVDISKEEVVSD
-265 TKETDNASSETVDT
+265 TDT
-279 DISEQTTDD
+279 I
-288 AQTVEVSELTVRD
+288 
-301 LRNKIEKLCREKLRY
+301 I
-316 CWISFMF
+316 
-323 PNEKY
+323 
-328 VLVEYD
+328 
-334 ERESELEYMK
+334 
-344 FTYETNGD
+344 
-352 EVTVGEPEKV
+352 
-362 KLAVS
+362 
-367 VANINAEIAEKNNAI
+367 ANLKQEIVEKNDVI
-382 IKANEEIATLKSEN
+382 IKANEEIANLKAVN
-396 ENLMKYKEMYE
+396 ESLMKYKEMFE
-407 KVEAEKAADE
+407 QAEAEKAADE
-417 MAKKKKCLSEY
+417 LAKKKKCLSEY
-428 AVRSGYISSE
+428 AVKSGYISSE
-438 EIETSEEIKAL
+438 EIESSEEIKKL
-449 IDSVDENG
+449 IDAVDENG

-467 AQKNETNVVTS
+467 AQKNDVVVETS
-478 EIVASQT
+478 EVTTPVT

-492 CEDIDTS
+492 CDEVSIEAS

>member
-1 MMSNYE
+1 MSNYE

-49 AQSLLMQPVVAKYKK
+49 AQSLLMQPVVAKYKR

-73 HECSVDTK
+73 HECSVDNN
-81 GNVTFGTIPIGV
+81 GNVTFGTVPIGV
-93 NVSVEVK
+93 NVAVEIK
-100 NDTITINDTTVE
+100 NDTVNINNNTVE

-186 TLCVASV
+186 TLCVASAE
-193 DDPEILLSEAIAND
+193 DPEILLSEAIAND
-207 FNIENSKTK
+207 FNIYNSETK
-216 EDNTLEIKENESVVT
+216 EDKTLKIKENESVVT
-231 SENENTD
+231 SENENAD
-238 VVTDE
+238 VVADE

-249 ETNDVETTDTS
+249 ETENVETTETTETVSETEEAKSEKNEDTTVDENTEKSEESNPDNTDTS
-260 EIVSD
+260 NEEVVSD
-265 TKETDNASSETVDT
+265 TDT
-279 DISEQTTDD
+279 I
-288 AQTVEVSELTVRD
+288 
-301 LRNKIEKLCREKLRY
+301 I
-316 CWISFMF
+316 
-323 PNEKY
+323 
-328 VLVEYD
+328 
-334 ERESELEYMK
+334 
-344 FTYETNGD
+344 
-352 EVTVGEPEKV
+352 
-362 KLAVS
+362 
-367 VANINAEIAEKNNAI
+367 ANLKQEIVEKNDAI
-382 IKANEEIATLKSEN
+382 IKANEEIANLKAVN
-396 ENLMKYKEMYE
+396 ESLVQYKEMYE
-407 KVEAEKAADE
+407 KIESEKAADE
-417 MAKKKKCLSEY
+417 LAKKKKCLSEY

-438 EIETSEEIKAL
+438 EIESSEEIKKL
-449 IDSVDENG
+449 IDAVDENG

-467 AQKNETNVVTS
+467 AQKSDVVVETS
-478 EIVASQT
+478 EIVTPVT

-492 CEDIDTS
+492 CDEVSIETS

>member
-1 MMSNYE
+1 MSNYE

-49 AQSLLMQPVVAKYKK
+49 AQSLLMQPVVAKYKR

-73 HECSVDTK
+73 HECSVDNK
-81 GNVTFGTIPIGV
+81 GNVTFGTVPIGV
-93 NVSVEVK
+93 NVAVEIK
-100 NDTITINDTTVE
+100 NDTVNINNNTVE

-186 TLCVASV
+186 TLCVASAE
-193 DDPEILLSEAIAND
+193 DPEILLSEAIAND
-207 FNIENSKTK
+207 FNIDNSETK
-216 EDNTLEIKENESVVT
+216 EDKTLKIKENESVVT
-231 SENENTD
+231 SENENAD

-249 ETNDVETTDTS
+249 ETENVETTETTETVSETREAKAEKIEDTTANENTEKSEESNSDNTDTS
-260 EIVSD
+260 NEEVVSD
-265 TKETDNASSETVDT
+265 TDT
-279 DISEQTTDD
+279 I
-288 AQTVEVSELTVRD
+288 
-301 LRNKIEKLCREKLRY
+301 I
-316 CWISFMF
+316 
-323 PNEKY
+323 
-328 VLVEYD
+328 
-334 ERESELEYMK
+334 
-344 FTYETNGD
+344 
-352 EVTVGEPEKV
+352 
-362 KLAVS
+362 
-367 VANINAEIAEKNNAI
+367 ANLKQEIVEKNDAI
-382 IKANEEIATLKSEN
+382 IKANEEIANLKAVN
-396 ENLMKYKEMYE
+396 ESLIQYKEMYE

-417 MAKKKKCLSEY
+417 LAKKKKCLSEY

-438 EIETSEEIKAL
+438 EIESSEEIKKL
-449 IDSVDENG
+449 IEAVDENG
-457 IKAIIVDRLM
+457 IKAVIVDRLM
-467 AQKNETNVVTS
+467 AQKSDVAVETS
-478 EIVASQT
+478 EVATPVT

-492 CEDIDTS
+492 CDEVSIETS

>member
-1 MMSNYE
+1 MSNYE

-49 AQSLLMQPVVAKYKK
+49 AQSLLMQPVVAKYKR

-73 HECSVDTK
+73 HECSVDNN
-81 GNVTFGTIPIGV
+81 GNVTFGTVPIGV
-93 NVSVEVK
+93 NVAVEIK
-100 NDTITINDTTVE
+100 NDTVNINNNTVE

-186 TLCVASV
+186 TLCVASAE
-193 DDPEILLSEAIAND
+193 DPEILLSEAIAND
-207 FNIENSKTK
+207 FNIDNSETK
-216 EDNTLEIKENESVVT
+216 EDETLKIKKNESVVT
-231 SENENTD
+231 SENAD

-249 ETNDVETTDTS
+249 ETENVETTETTETVSEAEEAKTEKVEDTTVDENTEKSEESSSENVDTS
-260 EIVSD
+260 NEEVISDTDTIIANLKQEIV
-265 TKETDNASSETVDT
+265 
-279 DISEQTTDD
+279 
-288 AQTVEVSELTVRD
+288 
-301 LRNKIEKLCREKLRY
+301 
-316 CWISFMF
+316 
-323 PNEKY
+323 
-328 VLVEYD
+328 
-334 ERESELEYMK
+334 
-344 FTYETNGD
+344 
-352 EVTVGEPEKV
+352 
-362 KLAVS
+362 
-367 VANINAEIAEKNNAI
+367 EKNDAI
-382 IKANEEIATLKSEN
+382 IKANDEIANLKAVN
-396 ENLMKYKEMYE
+396 ESLMQYKEMYE

-417 MAKKKKCLSEY
+417 LAKKKKCLSEY
-428 AVRSGYISSE
+428 AVRSGYISSD
-438 EIETSEEIKAL
+438 EIESSEEIKKL
-449 IDSVDENG
+449 IETVDENG

-467 AQKNETNVVTS
+467 AQKSDVVAETS
-478 EIVASQT
+478 EMATPVT

-492 CEDIDTS
+492 CDEVNIETS

>member
-1 MMSNYE
+1 MSNYE

-49 AQSLLMQPVVAKYKK
+49 AQSLLMQPVVAKYKRIK
-64 IRNKDDLGG
+64 NKDDLGG
-73 HECSVDTK
+73 HECSVDNN
-81 GNVTFGTIPIGV
+81 GNVTFGTVPIGV
-93 NVSVEVK
+93 NVAVEIK
-100 NDTITINDTTVE
+100 NDTVNINNNTVE

-186 TLCVASV
+186 TLCVASAE
-193 DDPEILLSEAIAND
+193 DPEILLSEAIAND
-207 FNIENSKTK
+207 FNIDNSETK
-216 EDNTLEIKENESVVT
+216 EDETLKIKENESVVT
-231 SENENTD
+231 SENENAD

-249 ETNDVETTDTS
+249 ETKNVETTETTKTVSETEEAKSEKNEDTTVDENTEKSEESNSDNTDTS
-260 EIVSD
+260 NEEVVSD
-265 TKETDNASSETVDT
+265 TDT
-279 DISEQTTDD
+279 I
-288 AQTVEVSELTVRD
+288 
-301 LRNKIEKLCREKLRY
+301 I
-316 CWISFMF
+316 
-323 PNEKY
+323 
-328 VLVEYD
+328 
-334 ERESELEYMK
+334 
-344 FTYETNGD
+344 
-352 EVTVGEPEKV
+352 
-362 KLAVS
+362 
-367 VANINAEIAEKNNAI
+367 ANLKQEIVEKNDAI
-382 IKANEEIATLKSEN
+382 IKANEEIANLKAVN
-396 ENLMKYKEMYE
+396 ESLVQYKEMYE
-407 KVEAEKAADE
+407 KIESEKAADE
-417 MAKKKKCLSEY
+417 LAKKKKCLSEY

-438 EIETSEEIKAL
+438 EIESSEEIKKL
-449 IDSVDENG
+449 IDAVDENG

-467 AQKNETNVVTS
+467 AQKRDVVAETS
-478 EIVASQT
+478 EVTTPVT

-492 CEDIDTS
+492 CDEVSIETS

>member
-1 MMSNYE
+1 MSNYE

-49 AQSLLMQPVVAKYKK
+49 AQSLLMQPVVAKYKR

-73 HECSVDTK
+73 HECSVDNK
-81 GNVTFGTIPIGV
+81 GNVTFGTVPIGV
-93 NVSVEVK
+93 NVAVEIK
-100 NDTITINDTTVE
+100 NDTVNINNNTVE

-186 TLCVASV
+186 TLCVASAE
-193 DDPEILLSEAIAND
+193 DPEILLSEAIAND
-207 FNIENSKTK
+207 FNIDNSETK
-216 EDNTLEIKENESVVT
+216 EDKTLKIKENESVVT
-231 SENENTD
+231 SENENAD

-249 ETNDVETTDTS
+249 ETENVETTETTETVSEAREAKAEKIEDTTVDENTEKSEESNSDNTDTS
-260 EIVSD
+260 NEEVVSD
-265 TKETDNASSETVDT
+265 TDT
-279 DISEQTTDD
+279 I
-288 AQTVEVSELTVRD
+288 
-301 LRNKIEKLCREKLRY
+301 I
-316 CWISFMF
+316 
-323 PNEKY
+323 
-328 VLVEYD
+328 
-334 ERESELEYMK
+334 
-344 FTYETNGD
+344 
-352 EVTVGEPEKV
+352 
-362 KLAVS
+362 
-367 VANINAEIAEKNNAI
+367 ANLKQEIVEKNDAI
-382 IKANEEIATLKSEN
+382 IKANEEIANLKAVN
-396 ENLMKYKEMYE
+396 ESLVQYKEMYE
-407 KVEAEKAADE
+407 KIEAEKAADE
-417 MAKKKKCLSEY
+417 LAKKKKCLSEY
-428 AVRSGYISSE
+428 AVKSGYISSE
-438 EIETSEEIKAL
+438 EIESSEEIKKL
-449 IDSVDENG
+449 IDAVDENG

-467 AQKNETNVVTS
+467 AQKNDVAVETS
-478 EIVASQT
+478 EMATPVT

-492 CEDIDTS
+492 CDEVSIETS

>member
-1 MMSNYE
+1 MSNYE

-49 AQSLLMQPVVAKYKK
+49 AQSLLMQPVVAKYKR

-73 HECSVDTK
+73 HECSVDNN
-81 GNVTFGTIPIGV
+81 GNVTFGTVPIGV
-93 NVSVEVK
+93 NVAVEIK
-100 NDTITINDTTVE
+100 NDTVNINNNTVE

-186 TLCVASV
+186 TLCVASAE
-193 DDPEILLSEAIAND
+193 DPEILLSEAIAND
-207 FNIENSKTK
+207 FNIDNSETK
-216 EDNTLEIKENESVVT
+216 EDKTLKIKENESVVT
-231 SENENTD
+231 SENENAD
-238 VVTDE
+238 VIADE

-249 ETNDVETTDTS
+249 ETENVETTETTETVSEAREAKAEKIEDTTADENTEKSEESNSDNTDTS
-260 EIVSD
+260 NEEVVSD
-265 TKETDNASSETVDT
+265 TDT
-279 DISEQTTDD
+279 I
-288 AQTVEVSELTVRD
+288 
-301 LRNKIEKLCREKLRY
+301 I
-316 CWISFMF
+316 
-323 PNEKY
+323 
-328 VLVEYD
+328 
-334 ERESELEYMK
+334 
-344 FTYETNGD
+344 
-352 EVTVGEPEKV
+352 
-362 KLAVS
+362 
-367 VANINAEIAEKNNAI
+367 ANLKQEIVEKNDAI
-382 IKANEEIATLKSEN
+382 IKANDEIANLKAVN
-396 ENLMKYKEMYE
+396 ESLMQYKEMYE

-417 MAKKKKCLSEY
+417 LAKKKKCLSEY

-438 EIETSEEIKAL
+438 EIESSEEIKKL
-449 IDSVDENG
+449 IDAVDENG

-467 AQKNETNVVTS
+467 AQKSDVVVETS
-478 EIVASQT
+478 EIVTPVT

-492 CEDIDTS
+492 CDEVSIETS

>member
-1 MMSNYE
+1 MSNYE

-49 AQSLLMQPVVAKYKK
+49 AQSLLMQPVVAKYKR

-73 HECSVDTK
+73 HECSVDNN
-81 GNVTFGTIPIGV
+81 GNVTFGTVPIGV
-93 NVSVEVK
+93 NVAVEIK
-100 NDTITINDTTVE
+100 NDTVNINNNTVE

-186 TLCVASV
+186 TLCVASAE
-193 DDPEILLSEAIAND
+193 DPEILLSEAIAND
-207 FNIENSKTK
+207 FNIDNSETK
-216 EDNTLEIKENESVVT
+216 EDETLKIKENESVVT
-231 SENENTD
+231 SENENAD

-249 ETNDVETTDTS
+249 ETENVETTETTETVSETREAKAEKIEDTTADENTEKSEESNSDNTDTS
-260 EIVSD
+260 NEEVVSD
-265 TKETDNASSETVDT
+265 TDT
-279 DISEQTTDD
+279 I
-288 AQTVEVSELTVRD
+288 
-301 LRNKIEKLCREKLRY
+301 I
-316 CWISFMF
+316 
-323 PNEKY
+323 
-328 VLVEYD
+328 
-334 ERESELEYMK
+334 
-344 FTYETNGD
+344 
-352 EVTVGEPEKV
+352 
-362 KLAVS
+362 
-367 VANINAEIAEKNNAI
+367 ANLKQEIVEKNDAI
-382 IKANEEIATLKSEN
+382 IKANEEIANLKAVN
-396 ENLMKYKEMYE
+396 ESLVQYKEMYE
-407 KVEAEKAADE
+407 KIESEKAADE
-417 MAKKKKCLSEY
+417 LAKKKKCLSEY

-438 EIETSEEIKAL
+438 EIESSEEIKKL
-449 IDSVDENG
+449 IEAVDENG

-467 AQKNETNVVTS
+467 AQKNDVVVETS
-478 EIVASQT
+478 EATTPVT

-492 CEDIDTS
+492 CDEVSIETS

>member
-1 MMSNYE
+1 MSNYE

-49 AQSLLMQPVVAKYKK
+49 AQSLLMQPVVAKYKR

-73 HECSVDTK
+73 HECSVDNK
-81 GNVTFGTIPIGV
+81 GNVTFGTVPIGV
-93 NVSVEVK
+93 NVAVEIK
-100 NDTITINDTTVE
+100 NDTVNINNNTVE

-186 TLCVASV
+186 TLCVASAE
-193 DDPEILLSEAIAND
+193 DPEILLSEAIAND
-207 FNIENSKTK
+207 FNIDNSETK
-216 EDNTLEIKENESVVT
+216 EDETLKIKENESVVT
-231 SENENTD
+231 SENENAD

-249 ETNDVETTDTS
+249 ETENVETTETTETVSEAREAKAEKIEDTTADENTEKSEESNSDNTDTS
-260 EIVSD
+260 NEEVVSD
-265 TKETDNASSETVDT
+265 TDT
-279 DISEQTTDD
+279 I
-288 AQTVEVSELTVRD
+288 
-301 LRNKIEKLCREKLRY
+301 I
-316 CWISFMF
+316 
-323 PNEKY
+323 
-328 VLVEYD
+328 
-334 ERESELEYMK
+334 
-344 FTYETNGD
+344 
-352 EVTVGEPEKV
+352 
-362 KLAVS
+362 
-367 VANINAEIAEKNNAI
+367 ANLKQEIVEKNDAI
-382 IKANEEIATLKSEN
+382 IKANEEIANLKAVN
-396 ENLMKYKEMYE
+396 ESLIQYKEMYE
-407 KVEAEKAADE
+407 KIEAEKAADE
-417 MAKKKKCLSEY
+417 LAKKKKCLSEY

-438 EIETSEEIKAL
+438 EIESSEEIKKL
-449 IDSVDENG
+449 IEAVDENG

-467 AQKNETNVVTS
+467 AQKNDVVVETS
-478 EIVASQT
+478 EMATPVT

-492 CEDIDTS
+492 CDEVSIETS